1 MATIAIGDIHGN
13 LAALTDLLDKIRGAC
28 GPGDTCVF
36 LGDYIDRGP
45 DTRGCIDALLKFTS
59 QVDADV
65 VGLIGNH
72 EDWFLRTLRDYSR
85 HTWLLGMDPFPT
97 IRSYSDEAA
106 VALREAKRAGGAAV
120 YDEGYALPYELFLD
134 HVPADHI
141 QFFESL
147 RQYHRTDDCLCVHG
161 GVDVHVPDVNN
172 QTRDALIW
180 GRGDFPD
187 GYTGVDIV
195 VYGHRNNAV
204 LDADGWPMPRVVGR
218 TIGLDT
224 ISHGVLTAMRLPDQR
239 IYQSARYRFAE
250 S

>member
-1 MATIAIGDIHGN
+1 
-13 LAALTDLLDKIRGAC
+13 
-28 GPGDTCVF
+28 VF

-45 DTRGCIDALLKFTS
+45 DTRGCIDAILRFTS

-65 VGLIGNH
+65 VSLIGNH
-72 EDWFLRTLRDYSR
+72 EDWFLRTVHDYNR
-85 HTWLLGMDPFPT
+85 HSWLLGMEPFPT
-97 IRSYSDEAA
+97 IRSYSAEAA
-106 VALREAKRAGGAAV
+106 VALHEALKEAGPAL
-120 YDEGYALPYELFLD
+120 YEERRALPYELFFD

-141 QFFESL
+141 RFFESL
-147 RQYHRTDDCLCVHG
+147 RQSHRTDDCLCVHG
-161 GVDVHVPDVNN
+161 GVDVHVPDVKS

-187 GYTGVDIV
+187 GYMGADIV

-204 LDADGWPMPRVVGR
+204 LDADGWPMPRIVGR